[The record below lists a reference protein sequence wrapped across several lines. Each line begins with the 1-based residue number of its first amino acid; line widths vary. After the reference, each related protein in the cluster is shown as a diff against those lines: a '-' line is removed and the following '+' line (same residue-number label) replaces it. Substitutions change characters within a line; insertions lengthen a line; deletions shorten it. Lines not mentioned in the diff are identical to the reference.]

1 MDLREMDEDL
11 MEFDKT
17 FDNLRD
23 DDDDDNDM
31 LLDDD
36 VNL

>member
-1 MDLREMDEDL
+1 MDEDL

-23 DDDDDNDM
+23 DNENDNDL

-36 VNL
+36 